1 MKHRRHV
8 VAAAVGIVGFVVGL
22 QWVVLVEH
30 LLLVANVVAVLA
42 LLALMGLYTRYT
54 SWWTSPVGLS
64 TMALKEPGSSSA
76 SAGCCAALVSNLRS
90 PGRYRAPPA
99 LPDRQPCRV
108 RGWVLIAA
116 STVWRLT
123 VMWPYLHRDPNRTL
137 IDQWRARAWAAY
149 ARGDSR
155 PPRPVG
161 VRRPTPGGP
170 RD

>member
-8 VAAAVGIVGFVVGL
+8 VAAAAGIVGFVVGL

-108 RGWVLIAA
+108 RGVGPDRCIHGVAPDRDVALPAP
-116 STVWRLT
+116 R
-123 VMWPYLHRDPNRTL
+123 HRPSL
-137 IDQWRARAWAAY
+137 IDQWRARAG
-149 ARGDSR
+149 RLR
-155 PPRPVG
+155 PWRLTDRSRPVG
-161 VRRPTPGGP
+161 VR
-170 RD
+170 

>member
-8 VAAAVGIVGFVVGL
+8 VAAAAGIVGFVVGL

-64 TMALKEPGSSSA
+64 TMALKGAWLVLGIGGLLRRIGEQLALAGSVQGPHLLYQTA
-76 SAGCCAALVSNLRS
+76 SHVAFV
-90 PGRYRAPPA
+90 
-99 LPDRQPCRV
+99 
-108 RGWVLIAA
+108 GWVLIAV

-123 VMWPYLHRDPNRTL
+123 VMWPYLHRDT
-137 IDQWRARAWAAY
+137 D
-149 ARGDSR
+149 R
-155 PPRPVG
+155 P
-161 VRRPTPGGP
+161 
-170 RD
+170 

>member
-8 VAAAVGIVGFVVGL
+8 VAAAAGIVGFVVGL

-64 TMALKEPGSSSA
+64 TMALKGAWLVLGIGGLLRRIGEQLALAGSVQGPHLLYQTA
-76 SAGCCAALVSNLRS
+76 SHV
-90 PGRYRAPPA
+90 
-99 LPDRQPCRV
+99 V
-108 RGWVLIAA
+108 FVGWVLIAV

-123 VMWPYLHRDPNRTL
+123 VMWPYLHRDT
-137 IDQWRARAWAAY
+137 D
-149 ARGDSR
+149 R
-155 PPRPVG
+155 P
-161 VRRPTPGGP
+161 
-170 RD
+170 

>member
-8 VAAAVGIVGFVVGL
+8 VAAAAGIVGFNVGL

-64 TMALKEPGSSSA
+64 TMALKGAWLVLGIGGLLRRIGEQLALAGSVQGPHLLYQTA
-76 SAGCCAALVSNLRS
+76 SHV
-90 PGRYRAPPA
+90 
-99 LPDRQPCRV
+99 V
-108 RGWVLIAA
+108 FVGWVLIAV

-123 VMWPYLHRDPNRTL
+123 VMWPYLHRDT
-137 IDQWRARAWAAY
+137 D
-149 ARGDSR
+149 R
-155 PPRPVG
+155 P
-161 VRRPTPGGP
+161 
-170 RD
+170 

>member
-8 VAAAVGIVGFVVGL
+8 VAAAAGIVGFVVGL

-64 TMALKEPGSSSA
+64 TMALKGAWLVLGIGGLLRRIGEQLALAGAVQGGPHLLYQTA
-76 SAGCCAALVSNLRS
+76 SHV
-90 PGRYRAPPA
+90 
-99 LPDRQPCRV
+99 V
-108 RGWVLIAA
+108 FVGWVLIAV

-123 VMWPYLHRDPNRTL
+123 VMWPYLHRDDNR
-137 IDQWRARAWAAY
+137 
-149 ARGDSR
+149 
-155 PPRPVG
+155 P
-161 VRRPTPGGP
+161 
-170 RD
+170 

>member
-8 VAAAVGIVGFVVGL
+8 VAAAAGIVGFVVGL

-64 TMALKEPGSSSA
+64 TMALKGAWLVLGIGGLLRRIGEQLALAGAVQGGPHLLYQTA
-76 SAGCCAALVSNLRS
+76 SHVAFV
-90 PGRYRAPPA
+90 
-99 LPDRQPCRV
+99 
-108 RGWVLIAA
+108 GWVLIAV

-123 VMWPYLHRDPNRTL
+123 VMWPYLHRDA
-137 IDQWRARAWAAY
+137 D
-149 ARGDSR
+149 R
-155 PPRPVG
+155 P
-161 VRRPTPGGP
+161 
-170 RD
+170 

>member
-8 VAAAVGIVGFVVGL
+8 VAAAAGIVGVVVGL

-64 TMALKEPGSSSA
+64 TMALKGAWLVLGIGGLLRRIGEQLALAGSVQGPHLLYQTA
-76 SAGCCAALVSNLRS
+76 SHVAFV
-90 PGRYRAPPA
+90 
-99 LPDRQPCRV
+99 
-108 RGWVLIAA
+108 GWVLIAV

-123 VMWPYLHRDPNRTL
+123 VMWPYLHRDT
-137 IDQWRARAWAAY
+137 D
-149 ARGDSR
+149 R
-155 PPRPVG
+155 P
-161 VRRPTPGGP
+161 
-170 RD
+170 

>member
-8 VAAAVGIVGFVVGL
+8 VAAAAGIVGFVGL

-64 TMALKEPGSSSA
+64 TMALKGAWLVLGIGGLLRRIGEQLALAGSVQGPHLLYQTA
-76 SAGCCAALVSNLRS
+76 SHVAFV
-90 PGRYRAPPA
+90 
-99 LPDRQPCRV
+99 
-108 RGWVLIAA
+108 GWVLIAV

-123 VMWPYLHRDPNRTL
+123 VMWPYLHRDT
-137 IDQWRARAWAAY
+137 D
-149 ARGDSR
+149 R
-155 PPRPVG
+155 P
-161 VRRPTPGGP
+161 
-170 RD
+170 